1 VIGYYVALPPAA
13 GALAGAA
20 LLVALVRACLTLQQL
35 KGLPEARRQARTDP
49 LTELANRRH
58 LHERCARLLTHQD
71 AAPVSLLMIDLDGF
85 KVINDRHG
93 HPVGDALL
101 VEVATRLAATMRRDD
116 LLGRLGGDEFAA
128 ILPRTTPLQARA
140 VAQRMHTALAGPMV
154 VAGHVIRI
162 DASVGVSAAGRPGTH
177 TATLFREAD
186 TAMYRAKR
194 SRTGTAIT
202 ATPLA

>member
-1 VIGYYVALPPAA
+1 M
-13 GALAGAA
+13 
-20 LLVALVRACLTLQQL
+20 
-35 KGLPEARRQARTDP
+35 PEARREARTDP

-140 VAQRMHTALAGPMV
+140 VAQRMYTALAGPMV

-162 DASVGVSAAGRPGTH
+162 DASVGVSAAGRPGT
-177 TATLFREAD
+177 TWRCVVP
-186 TAMYRAKR
+186 R
-194 SRTGTAIT
+194 SHHCHVPGQENEGLATAIA